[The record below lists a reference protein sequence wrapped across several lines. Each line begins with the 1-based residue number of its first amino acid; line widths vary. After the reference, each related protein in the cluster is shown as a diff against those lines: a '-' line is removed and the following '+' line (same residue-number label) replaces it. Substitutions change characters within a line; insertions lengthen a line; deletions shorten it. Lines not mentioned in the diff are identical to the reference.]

1 MSHTYREW
9 ISLLFIQFASS
20 PSLLTLSRYFY
31 FSISNF
37 APDLCTSNSAS
48 ILGESGSR
56 LAESWRL
63 YSYDMMHQRSVGAW
77 LDPFIEY
84 APEGSPSLDDRVISN
99 MSSCQRRSSIFA
111 LPILANLPT
120 RMLHGKWLG
129 YVHRLT
135 AAHASMLRAVWFG
148 HT

>member
-1 MSHTYREW
+1 MSHICREW
-9 ISLLFIQFASS
+9 ISLLSIQFASS
-20 PSLLTLSRYFY
+20 NSLLTLGRCHW
-31 FSISNF
+31 FSIPNF
-37 APDLCTSNSAS
+37 APDLCASNSAS
-48 ILGESGSR
+48 LLGESGSR
-56 LAESWRL
+56 LVESWRS
-63 YSYDMMHQRSVGAW
+63 YSYDLMHQQSAAAW

-84 APEGSPSLDDRVISN
+84 AAEGSPSLDDRVISN